1 MKKMMMLVAM
11 VFTLSTMYAFT
22 GEEAVNKQAVNNF
35 KTEFKGATEANWTT
49 GKNFYKVTF
58 TLSDQ
63 KLFAYYNMEGDFIA
77 VSRYISSLQLPL
89 TLQTGLRND
98 YSKYWI
104 SDLFEM
110 ADKDGTAYYVTLE
123 NADAKIVLQSTDGK
137 NWYTFEKNKKA

>member
-1 MKKMMMLVAM
+1 MKKMIMLVAM

-22 GEEAVNKQAVNNF
+22 GEEAVSKQAVNNF

-63 KLFAYYNMEGDFIA
+63 KLYAYYNMEGDFIA
-77 VSRYISSLQLPL
+77 VSRYISSIQLPL
-89 TLQTGLRND
+89 TLQTGLKND

-110 ADKDGTAYYVTLE
+110 ADKQGTTYYVTLE

-137 NWYTFEKNKKA
+137 NWYTYEKNKKA

>member
-1 MKKMMMLVAM
+1 MKKMIMLLAM

-22 GEEAVNKQAVNNF
+22 GEEAVSKKAVSNF
-35 KTEFKGATEANWTT
+35 KTEFKAATEANWTT
-49 GKNFYKVTF
+49 GKNYYKVTF

-77 VSRYISSLQLPL
+77 VTRYISSLQLPM

-110 ADKDGTAYYVTLE
+110 ADKDGTTYYVTLE
-123 NADAKIVLQSTDGK
+123 NADAKIVLQSSDGQ
-137 NWYTFEKNKKA
+137 NWYTFEKSKKA

>member
-22 GEEAVNKQAVNNF
+22 GEEAVSKQAVNNF

-63 KLFAYYNMEGDFIA
+63 KLYAYYNMEGDFIA
-77 VSRYISSLQLPL
+77 VSRYISSIQLPL
-89 TLQTGLRND
+89 TLQTGLKND

-110 ADKDGTAYYVTLE
+110 ADKQGTTYYVTLE

-137 NWYTFEKNKKA
+137 NWYTYGKNKKA

>member
-22 GEEAVNKQAVNNF
+22 GEEAVSKQAVNNF

-63 KLFAYYNMEGDFIA
+63 KLYAYYNMEGDFIA
-77 VSRYISSLQLPL
+77 VSRYISSIQLPL
-89 TLQTGLRND
+89 TLQTGLKND

-110 ADKDGTAYYVTLE
+110 ADKQGTTYYVTLE

-137 NWYTFEKNKKA
+137 NWYTYEKNKKA

>member
-1 MKKMMMLVAM
+1 MKKMIMMLAM
-11 VFTLSTMYAFT
+11 VFTLSTMWAFT
-22 GEEAVNKQAVNNF
+22 GEEAVSKQAVSNF
-35 KTEFKGATEANWTT
+35 KEQFKSSTDANWTT
-49 GKNFYKVTF
+49 GKNYYKVAF
-58 TLSDQ
+58 TMSDQ

-77 VSRYISSLQLPL
+77 VTRYISSLQLPFN
-89 TLQTGLRND
+89 LQIGLKND

-110 ADKDGTAYYVTLE
+110 ADKDGTTYYVTLE